1 MTTRPPP
8 CCAARSS
15 GTSPERP
22 STVHVQ
28 AELGLSGDPG
38 PSVPAALNVHLFGTM
53 RAEDAAGGS
62 VLPRVRKTR
71 GLLAVLALH
80 APRAVSR
87 AQLIALLW
95 SRREPEQGRA
105 SLRQALHE
113 LQLAFGAL
121 ASELLHPGRHE
132 IALHDR
138 GLWVDARAL
147 LRGDGGAGRALG
159 LFRPDL
165 LCDLS
170 GIDPAFE
177 RWVASERQRLLRRAT
192 TLARQVLAEGDDP
205 AGAERAA
212 ELLVRLDP
220 TDEAAWQWLLRSCV
234 ARGDHAGARAIAQRC
249 QAALTAAGGRAPS
262 PATAAVIVGLR
273 APPLP
278 LPLPADGPPALAA
291 AFAPPPD
298 LLLPEPLVRPHDRP
312 GDSRRPATRRAG
324 GVRVGVNPLRA
335 LAAPSAAT
343 AAAVTAIAGG
353 LSEELVSALAR
364 FHSLSCVPLAALA
377 PAPPAAAGQE
387 KEPLWRHLGLDF
399 LLDGTVRG
407 DGAQLRVSLRL
418 LDLGAGGEVIWSAR
432 FDRPLERLLALQD
445 EIAGAAV
452 AQIETR
458 LLLWQTDRARHHPDP
473 EALRLLHM
481 ALPALF
487 RLDRAGFVEAGEL
500 LEHARR
506 LDPTHAPTHTWLAH
520 WQLFALG
527 QGWAA
532 DPGHAQE
539 QARALAGEAVALD
552 PEDARGLSLAAH
564 VRGFAGH
571 DPTGAAALH
580 ERAVTVNP
588 SLPMGWSLSGLNHAY
603 LGDHAEAIRRTRLA
617 RELSPHDPLS
627 YVFDMALSVAYLLGG
642 APDAAVRV
650 GRAAIACN
658 PGFTSAHK
666 AQLSALGQLGR
677 HEEAADIRGRLLALE
692 PGFSLR
698 EALERCPIVNE
709 EGRAGYI
716 EGLRRGGL
724 R

>member
-1 MTTRPPP
+1 MPDP
-8 CCAARSS
+8 CRAPRSS
-15 GTSPERP
+15 ATSPERP
-22 STVHVQ
+22 FTVNVQ

-38 PSVPAALNVHLFGTM
+38 PSVPAALKVHLFGTM

-80 APRAVSR
+80 APRPVSR

-113 LQLAFGAL
+113 LQAAFGAL
-121 ASELLHPGRHE
+121 ALDLLHAGRHE
-132 IALHDR
+132 IALRDS

-147 LRGDGGAGRALG
+147 LRADGGAGAALD

-165 LCDLS
+165 LVDLA

-177 RWVASERQRLLRRAT
+177 RWVDSERQRLLRRAT
-192 TLARQVLAEGDDP
+192 ALARQVLAEGNDP

-220 TDEAAWQWLLRSCV
+220 TDEAAWQWLLRFHA
-234 ARGDHAGARAIAQRC
+234 ARGDQAGARAVAARC

-262 PATAAVIVGLR
+262 PATAAVIVGVRGPL
-273 APPLP
+273 PPLP
-278 LPLPADGPPALAA
+278 DAGPHAPAARADVFP
-291 AFAPPPD
+291 PPPD
-298 LLLPEPLVRPHDRP
+298 LLPPEPQVRPHDHP
-312 GDSRRPATRRAG
+312 GGSRRASARRAG
-324 GVRVGVNPLRA
+324 ATRIGVNLLRA
-335 LAAPSAAT
+335 LAAPGAAT
-343 AAAVTAIAGG
+343 AAVTAIAAG
-353 LSEELVSALAR
+353 LSEELVAALAR
-364 FHSLSCVPLAALA
+364 FRSLSCVPLAALGA
-377 PAPPAAAGQE
+377 PLPVAAGHDQG
-387 KEPLWRHLGLDF
+387 PLWRHLGLDF

-407 DGAQLRVSLRL
+407 DGTQLRVSLRL
-418 LDLGAGGEVIWSAR
+418 LDLGAGGEVIWSSR
-432 FDRPLERLLALQD
+432 FDRPLEHLLALQD

-452 AQIETR
+452 AQLETR

-473 EALRLLHM
+473 EALRLLHL

-487 RLDRAGFVEAGEL
+487 RLDRAAFAEAGQL
-500 LEHARR
+500 LEHSRR
-506 LDPTHAPTHTWLAH
+506 LDPNHAATHTWLAH

-532 DPGHAQE
+532 DPGQAQE
-539 QARALAGEAVALD
+539 RVRALADEAVALD
-552 PEDARGLSLAAH
+552 PEDARGLALAAH
-564 VRGFAGH
+564 VRGFVGH
-571 DPTGAAALH
+571 DPIGAAALH
-580 ERAVTVNP
+580 ERAVAANA
-588 SLPMGWSLSGLNHAY
+588 SLPLGWCLSGLNHAY
-603 LGDHAEAIRRTRLA
+603 LGDHDEAIRRTRLA
-617 RELSPHDPLS
+617 RDLSPHDPLG
-627 YVFDMALSVAYLLGG
+627 YVFDMALSVAYLLSG
-642 APDAAVRV
+642 APEAAVRV

-658 PGFTSAHK
+658 PGFSSAYK

-692 PGFSLR
+692 PGFSLT

-709 EGRAGYI
+709 EGRARYI
-716 EGLRRGGL
+716 DGLSRGGL
-724 R
+724 V

>member
-1 MTTRPPP
+1 MPDP
-8 CCAARSS
+8 CRAPRSS
-15 GTSPERP
+15 ATSPERP
-22 STVHVQ
+22 FTVNVQ

-38 PSVPAALNVHLFGTM
+38 PSVPAALKVHLFGTM

-80 APRAVSR
+80 APRPVSR

-113 LQLAFGAL
+113 LQAAFGAL
-121 ASELLHPGRHE
+121 ALDLLHAGRHE
-132 IALHDR
+132 IALRDS

-147 LRGDGGAGRALG
+147 LRADGGAGAALD

-165 LCDLS
+165 LVDLA

-177 RWVASERQRLLRRAT
+177 HWVASERQRLLRRAT

-220 TDEAAWQWLLRSCV
+220 TDEAAWQWLLRASV
-234 ARGDHAGARAIAQRC
+234 ARGDHAGARAIAARC

-273 APPLP
+273 APLPPLP
-278 LPLPADGPPALAA
+278 DDGPSAPAVPAAALA
-291 AFAPPPD
+291 PPSA
-298 LLLPEPLVRPHDRP
+298 LLLPELLLRPHDRP
-312 GDSRRPATRRAG
+312 GYPSGAVVRGAG

-387 KEPLWRHLGLDF
+387 KEPFWRHLGLDF

-407 DGAQLRVSLRL
+407 DGAQLRVALRL
-418 LDLGAGGEVIWSAR
+418 LDLGAGGEVIWSVR
-432 FDRPLERLLALQD
+432 FDRPLERLLVLQD

-520 WQLFALG
+520 WQVFALG

-677 HEEAADIRGRLLALE
+677 HEEAADIRARLLALE
-692 PGFSLR
+692 PGFSLT

-709 EGRAGYI
+709 KGRAGYI